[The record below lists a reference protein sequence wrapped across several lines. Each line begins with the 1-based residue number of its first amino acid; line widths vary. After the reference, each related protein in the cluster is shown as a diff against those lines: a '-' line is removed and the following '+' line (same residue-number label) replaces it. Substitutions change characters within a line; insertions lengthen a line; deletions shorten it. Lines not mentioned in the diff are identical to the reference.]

1 MKKEG
6 KLPTYVFAAHA
17 YDSVK
22 ILAAAMTQA
31 QSTDGEKVQQALDKL
46 GKVDG
51 VIKTYAPAF
60 TKENHEALSYRDF
73 RLVR

>member
-31 QSTDGEKVQQALDKL
+31 KSTDGEKVQQALENL

-51 VIKTYAPAF
+51 VIKRLSPG
-60 TKENHEALSYRDF
+60 ALDR
-73 RLVR
+73 RQGGVGG